1 MADPKAINK
10 MDPFAGKDDISLLI
24 TDSGLG
30 GLAVCADIVQ
40 NLNLY
45 RSFKNV
51 KLTYFNAWP
60 EQNRGYNR
68 LPDMTERIRVFNR
81 ALIGMERFKPD
92 LIMIACNTLSTMY
105 PRTEFSR
112 RAAMPVIDIIDFGVA
127 MIYQE
132 LVSQPDSQV
141 IILGTPTTIEA
152 NTHKTGLTAKGISA
166 ERVILQACDKL
177 AGEIE
182 RNPESGTVR
191 EMIDRYVSQAAL
203 KAGDRKRPVLAAF
216 CCTHYGYSHV
226 IFKEKLERTFAGPVT
241 ILSPNKAM
249 GNCLFPDGRQGM
261 HDVRVDLEVVSR
273 IILSDEKIASI
284 SKILGA
290 ISPET
295 ADALKHYR
303 HDPELFAF

>member
-1 MADPKAINK
+1 MNPL
-10 MDPFAGKDDISLLI
+10 AGKDNISLLI

-30 GLAVCADIVQ
+30 GLSVCADIVN
-40 NLNLY
+40 NLNRY

-51 KLTYFNAWP
+51 RLTYFNAWP
-60 EQNRGYNR
+60 EQNRGYNL
-68 LPDMTERIRVFNR
+68 LPGMAERIRVFHR

-92 LIMIACNTLSTMY
+92 LIMIACNTLSAIY
-105 PRTEFSR
+105 PQTGFSR
-112 RAAMPVIDIIDFGVA
+112 SAAMPVIDIIAFGVA

-132 LVSQPDSQV
+132 LVSQPDSRA

-152 NTHKTGLTAKGISA
+152 NTHKTGLIGKGIRA
-166 ERVILQACDKL
+166 ERVILQSCDKL

-182 RNPESGTVR
+182 RNPDSENVR
-191 EMIDRYVSQAAL
+191 KMIDRYVGQAAL

-216 CCTHYGYSHV
+216 CCTHYGYSHL
-226 IFKEKLERTFAGPVT
+226 IFKEMFERTFAGPVT
-241 ILSPNKAM
+241 ILNPNKAM
-249 GNCLFPDGRQGM
+249 GDCLFADGRQEA
-261 HDVRVDLEVVSR
+261 HDVHVDLEVVSR
-273 IILSDEKIASI
+273 IVFSEEKIASI

-303 HDPELFAF
+303 HDPELFTF